1 MSLSTQEQV
10 VNVIISIVIISGLLS
25 ASGAMLW
32 LLYVN
37 PFIWGALVLFL
48 AFLAGLLKDG

>member
-25 ASGAMLW
+25 AFGALML

-48 AFLAGLLKDG
+48 AFLAWLLKND